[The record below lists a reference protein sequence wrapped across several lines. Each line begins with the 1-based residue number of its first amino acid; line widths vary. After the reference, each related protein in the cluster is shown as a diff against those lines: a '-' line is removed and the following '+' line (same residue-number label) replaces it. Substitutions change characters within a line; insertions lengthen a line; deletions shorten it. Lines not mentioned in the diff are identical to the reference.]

1 LFSPDVTVQ
10 LENMT
15 VTLRPRSDWEAVDL
29 GMRLAQRHT
38 GIAWPIWA
46 LASAPWMLVLGV
58 IAIGVG
64 YPALAIL
71 AFWWL
76 KPLFERPLLN
86 VFSRVIFGD
95 EPPRSDWTS
104 IALKTPFTAGWFG
117 AITWR
122 RLELSRSFN
131 LPVWQLEHLRGNA
144 RRARSN
150 VLHLGTGATGF
161 ALTLIASFLV
171 ILATATITL
180 LLVSITVREVVVFDI
195 QDLGAF
201 LEVVATRLE
210 SEGIGWDIFILAVY
224 WLAEG
229 LMAPFFVAAGFSLY
243 LNRRTHL
250 EAWDVELEFRRMA
263 ARRQNRAAA
272 AIVMLAIGLSILP
285 PPAAMAQTTEQLR
298 EERRSQI
305 EQITSN
311 AEFGKTETRTRWVPK
326 NRKTEEEQKEI
337 ISNTELGFLARLFA
351 VVSEVA
357 IWLLVAAVV
366 FAVYRSRHKWLP
378 YFGGLARREAQAPT
392 TTGGL
397 LLSEEEL
404 PQDVPG
410 TVRELWARG
419 EHRGALSLLY
429 RGALT
434 VLNDAH
440 QLRISD
446 SDTEG
451 ECERRV
457 LRKLEPESAGYFARI
472 ANTWQTLAYG
482 HRSPEGKQV
491 EALCDEWHLI
501 QATPT

>member
-1 LFSPDVTVQ
+1 
-10 LENMT
+10 MT

-29 GMRLAQRHT
+29 GLRLAQRHA

-46 LASAPWMLVLGV
+46 LASAPWMLLLGIV
-58 IAIGVG
+58 AVGTG
-64 YPALAIL
+64 YPALALL

-76 KPLFERPLLN
+76 KPLFERPLLH
-86 VFSRVIFGD
+86 VFSRVVFGD
-95 EPPRSDWTS
+95 EPPRTEWTG
-104 IALKTPFTAGWFG
+104 IALKTPFSAGWFG

-144 RRARSN
+144 RRQRSS

-171 ILATATITL
+171 LLATSTIIL
-180 LLVSITVREVVVFDI
+180 LLVSITIREIVVFDI
-195 QDLGAF
+195 QDLGSFIDLLIA
-201 LEVVATRLE
+201 RLD
-210 SEGIGWDIFILAVY
+210 SDGIGWDICILATY
-224 WLAEG
+224 WFCEG

-263 ARRQNRAAA
+263 ARRRDRAAA
-272 AIVMLAIGLSILP
+272 ALIVIASGFLALQ
-285 PPAAMAQTTEQLR
+285 PPAASAQSTEQLR

-305 EQITSN
+305 EQITDN
-311 AEFGKTETRTRWVPK
+311 ADFGKIETRTRWVPK
-326 NRKTEEEQKEI
+326 NRKVEEEEERTI
-337 ISNTELGFLARLFA
+337 RSSELGFLARLFA
-351 VVSEVA
+351 VLSEVA
-357 IWLLVAAVV
+357 IWLLAATAL
-366 FAVYRSRHKWLP
+366 FAVYRSRSKWLP
-378 YFGGLARREAQAPT
+378 YLSGAARREKAAAT

-410 TVRELWARG
+410 TVRELWRRG
-419 EHRGALSLLY
+419 QHRGALSLLY

-457 LRKLEPESAGYFARI
+457 LRQLEPDSAGYFARI

-482 HRSPEGKQV
+482 HRPPEAEQV
-491 EALCDEWHLI
+491 EALCAEWHLI
-501 QATPT
+501 QADPT